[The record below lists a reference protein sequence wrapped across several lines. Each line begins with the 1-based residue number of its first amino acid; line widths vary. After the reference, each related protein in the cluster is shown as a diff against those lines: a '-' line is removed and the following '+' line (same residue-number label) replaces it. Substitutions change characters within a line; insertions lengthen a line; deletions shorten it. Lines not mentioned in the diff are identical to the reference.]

1 MRLHAHFFAIALYAF
16 SLTSHAQN
24 ALSVITPSPL
34 TIALTVGQWLIK
46 DSQKV
51 YFVKVESTASTPAQA
66 REEGFRLAVRQAV
79 GALVVAETEVKNQQ
93 LVRNDI
99 IQYSSGYVQ
108 DFKILSES
116 QVGSMSRVVMD
127 VWVSDSK
134 IANRLLNVSKDD
146 GSIDGEKSAVQFK
159 SNLNQIESGDQL
171 LRLVLNDFPAK
182 AFDIKVGKSAV
193 SMPGR
198 GLQIQIPVNIS
209 WNKEYIASLTEVLAT
224 IRQGRSAN
232 YFSGPN
238 WGSVIRFKNK
248 TDWSMSIAS
257 FKDRVRLELLESS
270 LIHSRPMIRLA
281 IKNESGRSLYRQCF
295 NYTGLSGA
303 YLGESVPIIGYVRE
317 RYGYTAGQFFSYGGE
332 FGERSNLKP
341 ADFSIFGDFKDDVTL
356 TVNFPP
362 QIALEQLGNMNRVE
376 VTVVRKETCDDED
389 ESLSSRPEVISWCR
403 TNPGNGKKYC
413 PQETR

>member
-146 GSIDGEKSAVQFK
+146 GSIDGEKSAVQF
-159 SNLNQIESGDQL
+159 
-171 LRLVLNDFPAK
+171 
-182 AFDIKVGKSAV
+182 
-193 SMPGR
+193 
-198 GLQIQIPVNIS
+198 
-209 WNKEYIASLTEVLAT
+209 
-224 IRQGRSAN
+224 
-232 YFSGPN
+232 
-238 WGSVIRFKNK
+238 
-248 TDWSMSIAS
+248 
-257 FKDRVRLELLESS
+257 
-270 LIHSRPMIRLA
+270 
-281 IKNESGRSLYRQCF
+281 
-295 NYTGLSGA
+295 
-303 YLGESVPIIGYVRE
+303 
-317 RYGYTAGQFFSYGGE
+317 
-332 FGERSNLKP
+332 
-341 ADFSIFGDFKDDVTL
+341 
-356 TVNFPP
+356 
-362 QIALEQLGNMNRVE
+362 
-376 VTVVRKETCDDED
+376 
-389 ESLSSRPEVISWCR
+389 
-403 TNPGNGKKYC
+403 
-413 PQETR
+413 